1 MTSPPVPVSTPAIS
15 ITTDHSAAVTR
26 PPPISTGPSAASS
39 RYSRL
44 RRVGVHQA
52 ATFAHQSMSSPCD
65 QRRHTG
71 ATPGPQYHGTQCH
84 HPQSPVERPYPM
96 LVVIQ
101 PPQIL
106 LLMPLQLPLL
116 LLVPVRQPVYLCGQV
131 NAHGAHLPR
140 EHHQL
145 VIDLC
150 AGDADHRVLA
160 SRHRRRLIAA
170 GPVRRPPARRSARRC
185 PAAVPAR
192 PARPG
197 PHAPQPAAPPGADPA
212 PRGSPVGSHRRRRR
226 QAGPG
231 SPPARRAAPTPAP
244 PPAAPTGSH
253 IGPTYP
259 PGSRRRGSPDTSGP
273 PTPPAGYGAPTALSR
288 SPCLPP
294 QSPLPASRSG
304 SWRQ

>member
-1 MTSPPVPVSTPAIS
+1 
-15 ITTDHSAAVTR
+15 
-26 PPPISTGPSAASS
+26 SS
-39 RYSRL
+39 
-44 RRVGVHQA
+44 
-52 ATFAHQSMSSPCD
+52 CD

-192 PARPG
+192 LAQPSL
-197 PHAPQPAAPPGADPA
+197 HASRPAAPPGAGLVLP
-212 PRGSPVGSHRRRRR
+212 GSPAGSPRHRLRLVWT
-226 QAGPG
+226 G
-231 SPPARRAAPTPAP
+231 SPPARPAAPTPAP
-244 PPAAPTGSH
+244 PLDAPTGIH
-253 IGPTYP
+253 IGPTWMPGIRHCGCPDRTVRRP
-259 PGSRRRGSPDTSGP
+259 PPAESGNPTAPSRSLCPPWSVAPAGDPSENSARGRCDQYR
-273 PTPPAGYGAPTALSR
+273 PTPTGLGCA
-288 SPCLPP
+288 CC
-294 QSPLPASRSG
+294 
-304 SWRQ
+304 